1 MKNNIEEQLELPCG
15 SMLSNRLCK
24 TAMTEGLS
32 VNSIDLLMNFALF
45 MKNGARV
52 ARAYSLQEM
61 YKSIEDIWREQE
73 M

>member
-32 VNSIDLLMNFALF
+32 DELNNLLMNFALF
-45 MKNGARV
+45 MKMEQEWRE
-52 ARAYSLQEM
+52 LITKEM

-73 M
+73 T